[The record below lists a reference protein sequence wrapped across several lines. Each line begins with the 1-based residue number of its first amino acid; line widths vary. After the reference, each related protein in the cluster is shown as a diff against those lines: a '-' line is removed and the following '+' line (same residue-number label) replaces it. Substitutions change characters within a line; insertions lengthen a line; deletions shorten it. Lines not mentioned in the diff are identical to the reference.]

1 MNIYFKLSVLI
12 ILSQLVLMFQK
23 LENENFL
30 YVLGITVVV
39 LSIKYKNILI
49 HALFRHPTLIIL
61 MGIQFV
67 FEDYTITK
75 DFFINCLYI
84 LLLFKFLETQKKD
97 YFFFVALSIFVT
109 IANLINNQNLLSSLI
124 SGLSAITTIL
134 LLYLINQKELINLNI
149 QNLKRI
155 VLISVFT
162 VPIIILTYLFFPRAE
177 VKVSL
182 FANKSNNLGIPDKI
196 SLGSFQQIT
205 LEDEDIFNVKFF
217 ERVNQSQLYFR
228 VKTFEMLDQLKNWKS
243 INTKVTFKNNNA
255 FIQRSKDQ
263 LKYDLI
269 LFNHGKN
276 WIPVLDYTVPRAYDF
291 KFDSYNLTYRL
302 NQKMNA
308 KKKFAFY
315 AQSISPVTYLNIKE
329 KSYYLQIPN
338 TVDSKLIAWA
348 KDNKINKSELEFA
361 EFLMDHFKSQNYFY
375 NLKPNPIGNN
385 YSKFFFETKEGY
397 CEYFAGTMALLLRAA
412 DIPSRI
418 VTGYYGGRYN
428 NLGDFYTF
436 SQEDA
441 HSWVEV
447 WINNTGWIRFDPT
460 QVIPPSN
467 IKNTINSFEREENNI
482 AIEQNEFVKFF
493 GDKGLNLWVKYID
506 YQWTNF
512 LINYDSDQR
521 SKLISQIKSLDQ
533 TTIFEIIKYIILS
546 IALLIFAM
554 MLFVI
559 VRKKNYSDLLFF
571 LIIKKLKLKVKNY
584 ETHQDVI
591 SRANITGPLKK
602 IILIYEETKFY
613 KKNLSL
619 IKFIRIFYDLLK
631 ISAKKKASY

>member
-1 MNIYFKLSVLI
+1 MNIYFKLSIFI
-12 ILSQLVLMFQK
+12 ILSQLALMFQK
-23 LENENFL
+23 LEYENFL
-30 YVLGITVVV
+30 YILAITITV
-39 LSIKYKNILI
+39 LFIKYKNIII
-49 HALFRHPTLIIL
+49 HALIRHPSLIIL
-61 MGIQFV
+61 MGVQFI
-67 FEDYTITK
+67 FEDYTVTK

-84 LLLFKFLETQKKD
+84 LLLFKFLETKKKD

-109 IANLINNQNLLSSLI
+109 ISNLINNQNLLSSII
-124 SGLSAITTIL
+124 SGSSAITAIV
-134 LLYLINQKELINLNI
+134 LLYLINQKELITLNI

-205 LEDEDIFNVKFF
+205 LEDEDVFNVKFF
-217 ERVNQSQLYFR
+217 EKVNQNQLYFR
-228 VKTFEMLDQLKNWKS
+228 VKTFEILDQLKNWKS
-243 INTKVTFKNNNA
+243 INTKVTFKKNDQ
-255 FIQRSKDQ
+255 IIKRSNDQ

-276 WIPVLDYTVPRAYDF
+276 WVPVLDYTTPRTYDS

-302 NQKMNA
+302 YQKMNT
-308 KKKFAFY
+308 KKKFAFF
-315 AQSISPVTYLNIKE
+315 AQSISPITNLSVKE

-338 TVDSKLIAWA
+338 TVDSKLITWA
-348 KDNKINKSELEFA
+348 QDKKINKSDLEFA
-361 EFLMDHFKSQNYFY
+361 ESLMSHFKNQNYFY

-447 WINNTGWIRFDPT
+447 WINNTGWVRFDPT

-521 SKLISQIKSLDQ
+521 SKLITQIKSLNQ
-533 TTIFEIIKYIILS
+533 ATIFEIIKYIILS
-546 IALLIFAM
+546 ITSLIFV
-554 MLFVI
+554 LVVFVI
-559 VRKKNYSDLLFF
+559 IRKKNYSDLLFF

-584 ETHQDVI
+584 ETHQDII
-591 SRANITGPLKK
+591 SRANITNTLKK
-602 IILIYEETKFY
+602 IILIYEESKFY
-613 KKNLSL
+613 KKRLNLIHF
-619 IKFIRIFYDLLK
+619 IKILFDLAVSSSK
-631 ISAKKKASY
+631 TAR

>member
-12 ILSQLVLMFQK
+12 ILSQLALMFQK

-30 YVLGITVVV
+30 YVLGITVAV
-39 LSIKYKNILI
+39 LFIKYKNILI
-49 HALFRHPTLIIL
+49 HALFRHPSLIIL

-124 SGLSAITTIL
+124 SGSSAIATIL

-205 LEDEDIFNVKFF
+205 LEDEDVFNVKFV

-243 INTKVTFKNNNA
+243 INTKVTFKNNNT

-315 AQSISPVTYLNIKE
+315 AQSISPVTNLNIKE

-447 WINNTGWIRFDPT
+447 WISNTGWVRFDPT

-482 AIEQNEFVKFF
+482 GIEQNEFVKFF

-546 IALLIFAM
+546 ITLLIFAM

-559 VRKKNYSDLLFF
+559 IRKKNYSDLLFF

>member
-1 MNIYFKLSVLI
+1 MNIYFKLSVFI

-39 LSIKYKNILI
+39 LFIKYKNILI
-49 HALFRHPTLIIL
+49 HALFRHPSLIIL

-124 SGLSAITTIL
+124 SGSSAIATIL

-149 QNLKRI
+149 KNLKRI

-243 INTKVTFKNNNA
+243 INTKVTFKNNNT

-348 KDNKINKSELEFA
+348 KDHKINKSELEFA

-482 AIEQNEFVKFF
+482 GIEQNEFVKFF

-533 TTIFEIIKYIILS
+533 TSIFEIIKYIILS

-591 SRANITGPLKK
+591 GRANITDPLKK
-602 IILIYEETKFY
+602 IILIYEESKFF
-613 KKNLSL
+613 KKRLNLIHF
-619 IKFIRIFYDLLK
+619 IKILFDLAVSSSK
-631 ISAKKKASY
+631 TAR

>member
-30 YVLGITVVV
+30 YVLGITVAV
-39 LSIKYKNILI
+39 LFIKYKNILI
-49 HALFRHPTLIIL
+49 HALFRHPSLIIL

-124 SGLSAITTIL
+124 SGSSAIATIL

-315 AQSISPVTYLNIKE
+315 AQSISPVTNLNIKE

-546 IALLIFAM
+546 ITLLIFAM

-559 VRKKNYSDLLFF
+559 IRKKNYSDLLFF

>member
-1 MNIYFKLSVLI
+1 MNIYFKLSIFI

-23 LENENFL
+23 LEYENFL

-39 LSIKYKNILI
+39 LFIKYKNILI
-49 HALFRHPTLIIL
+49 HALFRHPSLIIL

-124 SGLSAITTIL
+124 SGASAIATIL
-134 LLYLINQKELINLNI
+134 LLYLINQKELISLNI

-243 INTKVTFKNNNA
+243 INTKVTFKNNNT

-315 AQSISPVTYLNIKE
+315 AQSISPVTNLNIKE

-348 KDNKINKSELEFA
+348 KDHKINKSELEFA

-533 TTIFEIIKYIILS
+533 TSIFEIIKYIILS

-584 ETHQDVI
+584 VTHQDVI
-591 SRANITGPLKK
+591 GRANITDPLKK
-602 IILIYEETKFY
+602 IILIYEESKFF
-613 KKNLSL
+613 KKRLNLIHF
-619 IKFIRIFYDLLK
+619 IKILFDLTVSSSK
-631 ISAKKKASY
+631 TAR

>member
-23 LENENFL
+23 LENENFI

-39 LSIKYKNILI
+39 LFTKYKNILI
-49 HALFRHPTLIIL
+49 HALFRHPSLIIL

-124 SGLSAITTIL
+124 SGASAIATIL

-482 AIEQNEFVKFF
+482 GIEQNEFVKFF

-546 IALLIFAM
+546 ITLLIFAM

-559 VRKKNYSDLLFF
+559 IRKKNYSDLLFF

-584 ETHQDVI
+584 ETHQDII
-591 SRANITGPLKK
+591 SKANITDPLKK
-602 IILIYEETKFY
+602 VILTYEESKFF
-613 KKNLSL
+613 KKRLNLIHF
-619 IKFIRIFYDLLK
+619 IKILFNLTVSSSKTVR
-631 ISAKKKASY
+631 

>member
-23 LENENFL
+23 LENENFI

-39 LSIKYKNILI
+39 LFIKYKNILI
-49 HALFRHPTLIIL
+49 HALFRHPSLIIL

-124 SGLSAITTIL
+124 SGSSAIATIL

-315 AQSISPVTYLNIKE
+315 AQSISPVTNLNIKE

-441 HSWVEV
+441 HSWIEV

-482 AIEQNEFVKFF
+482 GIEQNEFVKFF

-546 IALLIFAM
+546 ITLLIFAM

-559 VRKKNYSDLLFF
+559 IRKKNYSDLLFF

>member
-39 LSIKYKNILI
+39 LFIKYKNILI
-49 HALFRHPTLIIL
+49 HALFRHPSLIIL

-124 SGLSAITTIL
+124 SGASAIATIL
-134 LLYLINQKELINLNI
+134 LLYLINQRELINLNI

-205 LEDEDIFNVKFF
+205 LEDEDVFNVKFF

-243 INTKVTFKNNNA
+243 INTKVTFKNNNT

-315 AQSISPVTYLNIKE
+315 AQSISPVTNLNIKE

-348 KDNKINKSELEFA
+348 KDHKINKSELEFA

-447 WINNTGWIRFDPT
+447 WISNTGWIRFDPT

-533 TTIFEIIKYIILS
+533 TTIYEIIKYIILS
-546 IALLIFAM
+546 ITLLIFAM

-559 VRKKNYSDLLFF
+559 ITKKNYSDLLFF

-584 ETHQDVI
+584 ETHQDII
-591 SRANITGPLKK
+591 SRANITDPLKN

-619 IKFIRIFYDLLK
+619 IKFISIFYDLLK

>member
-39 LSIKYKNILI
+39 LFIKYKNVLI

-124 SGLSAITTIL
+124 SGASAIATIL

-205 LEDEDIFNVKFF
+205 LEDEDVFNVKFF

-243 INTKVTFKNNNA
+243 INTKVTFKNNNT

-315 AQSISPVTYLNIKE
+315 AQSISPVTNLNIKE

-447 WINNTGWIRFDPT
+447 WISNAGWVRFDPT

-546 IALLIFAM
+546 ITLLIFAM

-559 VRKKNYSDLLFF
+559 ITKKNYSDLLFF

-591 SRANITGPLKK
+591 SRANITDPLKK
-602 IILIYEETKFY
+602 IILIYEESKFF
-613 KKNLSL
+613 KKRLNLIHF
-619 IKFIRIFYDLLK
+619 IKILFDLAVSSSK
-631 ISAKKKASY
+631 TAR

>member
-30 YVLGITVVV
+30 YVLGITVAV
-39 LSIKYKNILI
+39 LFIKYKNILI
-49 HALFRHPTLIIL
+49 HALFRHPSLIIL

-124 SGLSAITTIL
+124 SGSSAIATIL

-205 LEDEDIFNVKFF
+205 LEDEDVFNVKFV

-482 AIEQNEFVKFF
+482 GIEQNEFVKFF

-546 IALLIFAM
+546 ITLLIFVM

-559 VRKKNYSDLLFF
+559 IRKKNYSDLLFF

>member
-39 LSIKYKNILI
+39 LFIKYKNILI
-49 HALFRHPTLIIL
+49 HALFRHPALIIL

-124 SGLSAITTIL
+124 SGSSAITTIL

-205 LEDEDIFNVKFF
+205 LEDEDVFNVKFF

-243 INTKVTFKNNNA
+243 INTKVTFKNNNT

-315 AQSISPVTYLNIKE
+315 AQSISPVTNLNIKE

-348 KDNKINKSELEFA
+348 KDHKINKSELEFA

-447 WINNTGWIRFDPT
+447 WISNAGWVRFDPT

-533 TTIFEIIKYIILS
+533 TTIFEIIKYIFLS
-546 IALLIFAM
+546 ITLLIFAM

-591 SRANITGPLKK
+591 GRANITDPLKK
-602 IILIYEETKFY
+602 IILIYEESKFF
-613 KKNLSL
+613 KKRLNLIHF
-619 IKFIRIFYDLLK
+619 IKILFDLTVSSSK
-631 ISAKKKASY
+631 TAR

>member
-30 YVLGITVVV
+30 YVLGITVAV
-39 LSIKYKNILI
+39 LFIKYKNILI
-49 HALFRHPTLIIL
+49 HALFRHPSLIIL

-124 SGLSAITTIL
+124 SGASAIATIL

-315 AQSISPVTYLNIKE
+315 AQSISPVTNLNIKE

-546 IALLIFAM
+546 ITLLIFAM

-559 VRKKNYSDLLFF
+559 IRKKNYSDLLFF

-584 ETHQDVI
+584 ETHQDII
-591 SRANITGPLKK
+591 SKANITDPLKK
-602 IILIYEETKFY
+602 VILTYEESKFF
-613 KKNLSL
+613 KKRLNLIHF
-619 IKFIRIFYDLLK
+619 IKILFNLTVSSSKTVR
-631 ISAKKKASY
+631 

>member
-1 MNIYFKLSVLI
+1 
-12 ILSQLVLMFQK
+12 
-23 LENENFL
+23 
-30 YVLGITVVV
+30 
-39 LSIKYKNILI
+39 
-49 HALFRHPTLIIL
+49 

-124 SGLSAITTIL
+124 SGSSAIATIL

-205 LEDEDIFNVKFF
+205 LEDEDVFNVKFV

-315 AQSISPVTYLNIKE
+315 AQSISPVTNLNIKE

-482 AIEQNEFVKFF
+482 GIEQNEFVKFF

-546 IALLIFAM
+546 ITLLIFAM

-559 VRKKNYSDLLFF
+559 IRKKNYSDLLFF

>member
-23 LENENFL
+23 LENENFI

-39 LSIKYKNILI
+39 LFTKYKNILI

-124 SGLSAITTIL
+124 SGSSAIATIL

-205 LEDEDIFNVKFF
+205 LEDEDVFNVKFV

-315 AQSISPVTYLNIKE
+315 AQSISPVTNLNIKE

-482 AIEQNEFVKFF
+482 GTEQNEFVKFF

-546 IALLIFAM
+546 ITLLIFAM

-559 VRKKNYSDLLFF
+559 IRKKNYSDLLFF

>member
-1 MNIYFKLSVLI
+1 MNIYFKLSVFI
-12 ILSQLVLMFQK
+12 ILSQLALMFQK
-23 LENENFL
+23 LEYENFL
-30 YVLGITVVV
+30 YVLAITITV
-39 LSIKYKNILI
+39 LSIKYKNIII
-49 HALFRHPTLIIL
+49 HALIRHPSLIIL

-84 LLLFKFLETQKKD
+84 LLLFKFLETKKKD

-109 IANLINNQNLLSSLI
+109 ISNLINNQNLLSSII
-124 SGLSAITTIL
+124 SGSSAITAII
-134 LLYLINQKELINLNI
+134 LLYLINQKELITLNI

-205 LEDEDIFNVKFF
+205 LEDEDVFNAKFF
-217 ERVNQSQLYFR
+217 ERVNQNQLYFR
-228 VKTFEMLDQLKNWKS
+228 VKTFEVLDQLKNWRS
-243 INTKVTFKNNNA
+243 IDTKVTFKNNQNTVR
-255 FIQRSKDQ
+255 RSKNQ

-269 LFNHGKN
+269 LFNHEKN

-291 KFDSYNLTYRL
+291 RYDAHNLTYRF
-302 NQKMNA
+302 NQKMSS
-308 KKKFAFY
+308 KKKFDFY
-315 AQSISPVTYLNIKE
+315 AQSISPVINLSIKE

-338 TVDSKLIAWA
+338 TVDQKLINWS
-348 KDNKINKSELEFA
+348 KENKKNKSSLEYA
-361 EFLMDHFKSQNYFY
+361 EFLMSHFKNQDYFY

-397 CEYFAGTMALLLRAA
+397 CEYYAGTMTLLLRAA

-418 VTGYYGGRYN
+418 VTGFYGGRYN

-441 HSWVEV
+441 HSWVEI
-447 WINNTGWIRFDPT
+447 WINNKGWIRFDPT
-460 QVIPPSN
+460 QVIPPN
-467 IKNTINSFEREENNI
+467 RIKNTINNFEREENDI
-482 AIEQNEFVKFF
+482 AIEQNEFIKFF
-493 GDKGLNLWVKYID
+493 GEKGFNLWVRYLD

-512 LINYDSDQR
+512 LINYDSQAR
-521 SKLISQIKSLDQ
+521 SNFIKNIQELNKSTLIDLIENTLWMIGLIFI
-533 TTIFEIIKYIILS
+533 TIFLII
-546 IALLIFAM
+546 IA
-554 MLFVI
+554 
-559 VRKKNYSDLLFF
+559 RKSDYSDLFF
-571 LIIKKLKLKVKNY
+571 LILTKKYKVQFNQYQTHQHIFKQIKNDQKAKEMVANYEYYKFSKNRLNLFNFIKIIFFQSKKLEHN
-584 ETHQDVI
+584 H
-591 SRANITGPLKK
+591 
-602 IILIYEETKFY
+602 
-613 KKNLSL
+613 
-619 IKFIRIFYDLLK
+619 
-631 ISAKKKASY
+631 

>member
-1 MNIYFKLSVLI
+1 MNIYFKLSIFI
-12 ILSQLVLMFQK
+12 ILSQLALMFQK

-30 YVLGITVVV
+30 YVLGITVAV
-39 LSIKYKNILI
+39 LFIKYKNILI
-49 HALFRHPTLIIL
+49 HALFRHPSLIIL

-124 SGLSAITTIL
+124 SGSSAIATIL

-512 LINYDSDQR
+512 LINYDSNQR

-546 IALLIFAM
+546 ITLLIFVM

-559 VRKKNYSDLLFF
+559 IRKKNYSDLLFF

>member
-12 ILSQLVLMFQK
+12 ILSQLALMFQK

-39 LSIKYKNILI
+39 LFIKYKNILI
-49 HALFRHPTLIIL
+49 HALFRHPSLIIL

-124 SGLSAITTIL
+124 SGASAIATIL
-134 LLYLINQKELINLNI
+134 LLYLINQKELISLNI

-243 INTKVTFKNNNA
+243 INTKVTFKNNNT

-315 AQSISPVTYLNIKE
+315 AQSISPVTNLNIKE

-348 KDNKINKSELEFA
+348 KDHKINKSELEFA

-533 TTIFEIIKYIILS
+533 TSIFEIIKYIILS

-591 SRANITGPLKK
+591 GRANITDPLKK
-602 IILIYEETKFY
+602 IILIYEESKFF
-613 KKNLSL
+613 KKRLNLIHF
-619 IKFIRIFYDLLK
+619 IKILFDLAVSSSK
-631 ISAKKKASY
+631 TAR

>member
-39 LSIKYKNILI
+39 LFIKYKNILI
-49 HALFRHPTLIIL
+49 HALFRHPSLIIL

-124 SGLSAITTIL
+124 SGASAIATIL

-205 LEDEDIFNVKFF
+205 LEDEDVFNVKFF

-243 INTKVTFKNNNA
+243 INTKVTFKNNNT

-315 AQSISPVTYLNIKE
+315 AQSISPVTNLNIKE

-348 KDNKINKSELEFA
+348 KDHKINKSELEFA

-447 WINNTGWIRFDPT
+447 WISNTGWIRFDPT

-533 TTIFEIIKYIILS
+533 TSIFEIIKYIILS
-546 IALLIFAM
+546 IALLVFAM

-591 SRANITGPLKK
+591 GRANITDPLKK
-602 IILIYEETKFY
+602 IILIYEESKFF
-613 KKNLSL
+613 KKRLNLIHF
-619 IKFIRIFYDLLK
+619 IKILFDLTVSSSK
-631 ISAKKKASY
+631 TAR

>member
-39 LSIKYKNILI
+39 LFIKYKNILI
-49 HALFRHPTLIIL
+49 HALFRHPALIIL

-124 SGLSAITTIL
+124 SGASAIATIL

-205 LEDEDIFNVKFF
+205 LEDEDVFNVKFF

-243 INTKVTFKNNNA
+243 INTKVTFKNNNT

-308 KKKFAFY
+308 KKK
-315 AQSISPVTYLNIKE
+315 ICILC
-329 KSYYLQIPN
+329 
-338 TVDSKLIAWA
+338 SK
-348 KDNKINKSELEFA
+348 
-361 EFLMDHFKSQNYFY
+361 H
-375 NLKPNPIGNN
+375 
-385 YSKFFFETKEGY
+385 
-397 CEYFAGTMALLLRAA
+397 
-412 DIPSRI
+412 
-418 VTGYYGGRYN
+418 
-428 NLGDFYTF
+428 
-436 SQEDA
+436 
-441 HSWVEV
+441 
-447 WINNTGWIRFDPT
+447 
-460 QVIPPSN
+460 
-467 IKNTINSFEREENNI
+467 
-482 AIEQNEFVKFF
+482 
-493 GDKGLNLWVKYID
+493 
-506 YQWTNF
+506 
-512 LINYDSDQR
+512 
-521 SKLISQIKSLDQ
+521 
-533 TTIFEIIKYIILS
+533 LS
-546 IALLIFAM
+546 C
-554 MLFVI
+554 
-559 VRKKNYSDLLFF
+559 
-571 LIIKKLKLKVKNY
+571 
-584 ETHQDVI
+584 H
-591 SRANITGPLKK
+591 
-602 IILIYEETKFY
+602 
-613 KKNLSL
+613 
-619 IKFIRIFYDLLK
+619 
-631 ISAKKKASY
+631 

>member
-23 LENENFL
+23 LENENFI

-39 LSIKYKNILI
+39 LFIKYKNILI

-124 SGLSAITTIL
+124 SGSSAIATIL

-205 LEDEDIFNVKFF
+205 LEDEDVFNVKFV

-482 AIEQNEFVKFF
+482 GIEQNEFVKFF

-546 IALLIFAM
+546 ITLLIFAM

-559 VRKKNYSDLLFF
+559 IRKKNYSDLLFF

>member
-39 LSIKYKNILI
+39 LFIKYKNILI
-49 HALFRHPTLIIL
+49 HALFRHPALIIL

-124 SGLSAITTIL
+124 SGASAIATIL

-205 LEDEDIFNVKFF
+205 LEDEDVFNVKFF

-243 INTKVTFKNNNA
+243 INTKVTFKNNNT

-315 AQSISPVTYLNIKE
+315 AQSISPVTNLNIKE

-447 WINNTGWIRFDPT
+447 WISNTGWIRFDPT

-591 SRANITGPLKK
+591 SRANITDPLKK
-602 IILIYEETKFY
+602 IILIYEESKFF
-613 KKNLSL
+613 KKRLNLIHF
-619 IKFIRIFYDLLK
+619 IKILFDLAVSSSK
-631 ISAKKKASY
+631 TAR

>member
-23 LENENFL
+23 LENENFI

-39 LSIKYKNILI
+39 LFIKYKNILI

-124 SGLSAITTIL
+124 SGSSAIATIL

-315 AQSISPVTYLNIKE
+315 AQSISPVTNLNIKE

-482 AIEQNEFVKFF
+482 GIEQNEFVKFF

-546 IALLIFAM
+546 ITLLIFAM

-559 VRKKNYSDLLFF
+559 IRKKNYSDLLFF

>member
-12 ILSQLVLMFQK
+12 ILSQLALMFQK

-39 LSIKYKNILI
+39 LFIKYKNILI
-49 HALFRHPTLIIL
+49 HALFRHPALIIL

-124 SGLSAITTIL
+124 SGASAIATIL

-243 INTKVTFKNNNA
+243 INTKVTFKNNNT

-315 AQSISPVTYLNIKE
+315 AQSISPVTNLNIKE

-348 KDNKINKSELEFA
+348 KDHKINKSELEFA

-533 TTIFEIIKYIILS
+533 TSIFEIIKYIILS
-546 IALLIFAM
+546 IALLVFAM

-591 SRANITGPLKK
+591 GRANITDPLKK
-602 IILIYEETKFY
+602 IILIYEESKFF
-613 KKNLSL
+613 KKRLNLIHF
-619 IKFIRIFYDLLK
+619 IKILFDLTVSSSK
-631 ISAKKKASY
+631 TAR

>member
-1 MNIYFKLSVLI
+1 MNIYFKLSIFI
-12 ILSQLVLMFQK
+12 ILSQLALMFQK

-30 YVLGITVVV
+30 YVLGITLVV
-39 LSIKYKNILI
+39 LFVKYKNILI

-124 SGLSAITTIL
+124 SGSSAIATIL

-205 LEDEDIFNVKFF
+205 LEDEDVFNVKFV

-482 AIEQNEFVKFF
+482 GIEQNEFVKFF

-512 LINYDSDQR
+512 LINYDSNQR

-546 IALLIFAM
+546 ITLLIFAM

-559 VRKKNYSDLLFF
+559 IRKKNYSDLLFF

-584 ETHQDVI
+584 ETHQDII
-591 SRANITGPLKK
+591 SKANITDPLKK
-602 IILIYEETKFY
+602 VILTYEESKFF
-613 KKNLSL
+613 KKRLNLIHF
-619 IKFIRIFYDLLK
+619 IKILFNLTVSSSKTVR
-631 ISAKKKASY
+631 

>member
-23 LENENFL
+23 LENENFI

-39 LSIKYKNILI
+39 LFTKYKNILI
-49 HALFRHPTLIIL
+49 HALFRHPSLIIL

-124 SGLSAITTIL
+124 SGSSAIATIL

-205 LEDEDIFNVKFF
+205 LEDEDVFNVKFV

-243 INTKVTFKNNNA
+243 INTKVTFKNNNT

-482 AIEQNEFVKFF
+482 GIEQNEFVKFF

-546 IALLIFAM
+546 ITLLIFAM

-559 VRKKNYSDLLFF
+559 IRKKNYSDLLFF

>member
-12 ILSQLVLMFQK
+12 ILSQLALMFQK

-39 LSIKYKNILI
+39 LFIKYKNILI
-49 HALFRHPTLIIL
+49 HALFRHPALIIL

-124 SGLSAITTIL
+124 SGASAIATIL

-243 INTKVTFKNNNA
+243 INTKVTFKNNNT

-315 AQSISPVTYLNIKE
+315 AQSISPVTNLNIKE

-348 KDNKINKSELEFA
+348 KDHKINKSELEFA

-447 WINNTGWIRFDPT
+447 WISNTGWVRFDPT

-533 TTIFEIIKYIILS
+533 TSIFEIIKYIILS

-591 SRANITGPLKK
+591 SRANITDPLKK
-602 IILIYEETKFY
+602 IILIYEESKFF
-613 KKNLSL
+613 KKRLNLIHF
-619 IKFIRIFYDLLK
+619 IKILFDLAVSSSK
-631 ISAKKKASY
+631 TAR

>member
-30 YVLGITVVV
+30 YVLGITLVV
-39 LSIKYKNILI
+39 LFVKYKNILI

-124 SGLSAITTIL
+124 SGASAIATIL

-205 LEDEDIFNVKFF
+205 LEDEDVFNVKFV

-315 AQSISPVTYLNIKE
+315 AQSISPVTNLNIKE

-482 AIEQNEFVKFF
+482 GIEQNEFVKFF

-546 IALLIFAM
+546 ITLLIFAM

-559 VRKKNYSDLLFF
+559 IRKKNYSDLLFF

>member
-39 LSIKYKNILI
+39 LFIKYKNILI
-49 HALFRHPTLIIL
+49 HALFRHPSLIIL

-124 SGLSAITTIL
+124 SGASAIATIL

-243 INTKVTFKNNNA
+243 INTKVTFKNNNT

-315 AQSISPVTYLNIKE
+315 AQSISPVTNLNIKE

-348 KDNKINKSELEFA
+348 KDHKINKSELEFA

-533 TTIFEIIKYIILS
+533 TSIFEIIKYIILS

-591 SRANITGPLKK
+591 GRANITDPLKK
-602 IILIYEETKFY
+602 IILIYEESKFF
-613 KKNLSL
+613 KKRLNLIHF
-619 IKFIRIFYDLLK
+619 IKILFDLTVSSSK
-631 ISAKKKASY
+631 TAR